1 MKKQFQRLFSERKQ
15 LSNGEQTSSTSS
27 SAGSAW
33 QRLAASPPNCM
44 RLWKAPRRGSI
55 RLMDY
60 DFETRVV
67 RPGHLHDARLAG
79 RAGGRSAADAHEYQ
93 RCPQHLKRHASTAR
107 YQLRSAPKGPLLTLS
122 HCIPKF
128 PTNYFAPDT
137 KTAWYCSHSAAS
149 KGSQSLLSLSKIS
162 SHAVGDSALPIS
174 RFRRQTLARRTSQGA
189 SNTCIWISNPS
200 DSTCLKHTSRALR
213 WTSPSSRM
221 TSTPLARSC
230 RLWSQ
235 IGWVSHTLRATYHS
249 GSSPASVRS
258 ALKSTENQV
267 SSAMCTPWL
276 FMA

>member
-1 MKKQFQRLFSERKQ
+1 
-15 LSNGEQTSSTSS
+15 
-27 SAGSAW
+27 
-33 QRLAASPPNCM
+33 M

-67 RPGHLHDARLAG
+67 RPGHLHDARLAEPITAPRKRARRHGRRGHTADDNASALAG

-107 YQLRSAPKGPLLTLS
+107 YQLWSAPKGPLLTLS

-149 KGSQSLLSLSKIS
+149 KGSQSLLSISKIS

-174 RFRRQTLARRTSQGA
+174 RVRRQTLARR
-189 SNTCIWISNPS
+189 
-200 DSTCLKHTSRALR
+200 
-213 WTSPSSRM
+213 
-221 TSTPLARSC
+221 
-230 RLWSQ
+230 
-235 IGWVSHTLRATYHS
+235 
-249 GSSPASVRS
+249 SSPGGVQHVH
-258 ALKSTENQV
+258 LDFKPV
-267 SSAMCTPWL
+267 
-276 FMA
+276 